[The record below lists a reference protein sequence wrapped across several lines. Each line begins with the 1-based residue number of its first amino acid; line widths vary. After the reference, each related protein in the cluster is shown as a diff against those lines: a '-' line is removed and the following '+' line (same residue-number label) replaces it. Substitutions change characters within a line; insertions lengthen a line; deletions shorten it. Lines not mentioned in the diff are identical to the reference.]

1 MVGSSWLARPGNVVA
16 IRHFHGVCL
25 SARHC
30 RRRSEARLDVT
41 VIPINA
47 TQGWTLGGSE
57 AAAACGVDPYRS
69 RVALW
74 LEKRGELR
82 NDAGEPAL
90 WGTLLEP
97 VVYGE
102 LERRGYNVMPGFVD
116 GIQDDDKPWLV

>member
-1 MVGSSWLARPGNVVA
+1 MGRSMSLVGVRATVA
-16 IRHFHGVCL
+16 N
-25 SARHC
+25 
-30 RRRSEARLDVT
+30 

-47 TQGWTLGGSE
+47 AQGWTLGGSE
-57 AAAACGVDPYRS
+57 AAAACGLDPYRS

-97 VVYGE
+97 VVYAE
-102 LERRGYNVMPGFVD
+102 LERRGFQVMPGLAD
-116 GIQDDDKPWLV
+116 GFQNENGHPWMIGHPDGFAEGDGEAGLL